1 MIDLIEQTKTIDQE
15 RKFKFLVKVAGQLV
29 VVVLVDNLTS
39 ESLLA
44 VGNEI
49 VSKLSNVSGVRLKST
64 TCH

>member
-1 MIDLIEQTKTIDQE
+1 MIDLIEQTKTLDQE

-29 VVVLVDNLTS
+29 VVVDNLTS